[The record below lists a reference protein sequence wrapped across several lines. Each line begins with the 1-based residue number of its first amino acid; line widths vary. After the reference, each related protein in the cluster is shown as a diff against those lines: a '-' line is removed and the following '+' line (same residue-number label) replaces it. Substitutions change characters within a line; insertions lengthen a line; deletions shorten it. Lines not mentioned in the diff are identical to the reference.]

1 MLCCI
6 KLIDAMYRSKIK
18 KMSSKIDT
26 SAGFIFKESSADLS
40 TDTNNDFNLVK
51 AKYSSD
57 GTWVF

>member
-26 SAGFIFKESSADLS
+26 SAGFIFKETSADLS
-40 TDTNNDFNLVK
+40 TDTNNDF
-51 AKYSSD
+51 
-57 GTWVF
+57 